1 MLTLTRTDSEHPD
14 FVTLVHMLDAHLAKL
29 NGEQDA
35 FYSQYNKIAAL
46 THVLVAYEDG
56 QAVACGAIK
65 EIEPGVMEVKRMFT
79 LPDQRGKG
87 IASQLLMGLESWA
100 AELGYEK
107 CVLETGKKM
116 TDAVSLYQKNGY
128 KVIPN
133 YGQYV
138 DVEDSICFEKQL
150 NRQ

>member
-1 MLTLTRTDSEHPD
+1 MVTLTRTTSEHPD
-14 FVTLVHMLDAHLAKL
+14 FIVLVRLLDAHLSKL

-35 FYSQYNKIAAL
+35 FYSPYNKIAAL
-46 THVLVAYEDG
+46 KHVVIAHVNG

-87 IASQLLMGLESWA
+87 IASQLLAGLETWA
-100 AELGYEK
+100 TELGYGK

-133 YGQYV
+133 YGQYAGI
-138 DVEDSICFEKQL
+138 EDSICFEKTL
-150 NRQ
+150 KK